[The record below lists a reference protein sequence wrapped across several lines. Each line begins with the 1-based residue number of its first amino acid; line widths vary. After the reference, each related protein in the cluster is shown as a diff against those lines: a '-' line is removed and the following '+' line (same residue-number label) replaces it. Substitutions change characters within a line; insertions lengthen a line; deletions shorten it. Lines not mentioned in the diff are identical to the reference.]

1 MQMHKDILLR
11 SEIKEKI
18 AKEYTG
24 KNQKKLAEKYNIEF
38 SSVCHFL
45 AEKKVKGK
53 KRRNRKWDY
62 FLK

>member
-11 SEIKEKI
+11 PEIKEKI

-38 SSVCHFL
+38 SSICHFL
-45 AEKKVKGK
+45 AEKKVKG
-53 KRRNRKWDY
+53 RRSHK
-62 FLK
+62 